1 MIEINSLRP
10 VAIAAIA
17 LGISFAIATNFVTSG
32 VWICFGISIL
42 LAERVGMDSMNR
54 ILKPEVMFAWMF
66 FLAFISLSI
75 YQVVKDYARN

>member
-1 MIEINSLRP
+1 MIEISSLRP

-17 LGISFAIATNFVTSG
+17 LGISFAIATNYLAAG
-32 VWICFGISIL
+32 VWMCFGITIL
-42 LAERVGMDSMNR
+42 LVEKVGMDSMTR
-54 ILKPEVMFAWMF
+54 LLRPEVIFTWMF